1 MLISHFR
8 RGDIMVYN
16 GKWLDSFSVQKY
28 DGDEK
33 QFRNKIVLKTPCI
46 SFYFTREQWVEF
58 KEKVNQL

>member
-1 MLISHFR
+1 
-8 RGDIMVYN
+8 MVYN
-16 GKWLDSFSVQKY
+16 GKWLDSFSVRKY